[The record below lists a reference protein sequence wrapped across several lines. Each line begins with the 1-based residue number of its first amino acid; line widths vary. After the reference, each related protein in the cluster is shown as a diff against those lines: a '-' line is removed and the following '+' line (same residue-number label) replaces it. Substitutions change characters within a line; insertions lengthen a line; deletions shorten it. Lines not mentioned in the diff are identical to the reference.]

1 MQFLIKTYVNFTTT
15 GCLVPN
21 HLGPWDVGDTY
32 CDDELNN
39 PGCNFDSGDCCGSDV
54 HEGYCSECICYE
66 GCNASF
72 EFIGD
77 GYCHDATNNVNCN
90 FDGGDCCTVCI
101 NTHYCSECVCHRGNV
116 AGIQTGEYI

>member
-1 MQFLIKTYVNFTTT
+1 MYKAENLCNFTIT
-15 GCLVPN
+15 GCVVPN
-21 HLGPWDVGDTY
+21 HLNPWNVGDTY

-39 PGCNFDSGDCCGSDV
+39 PGCNYDGGDCCGSGVLED
-54 HEGYCSECICYE
+54 YCLECTCYE

-72 EFIGD
+72 EWIGD
-77 GYCHDATNNVNCN
+77 GYCDDATNNIDCN
-90 FDGGDCCTVCI
+90 FDGGDCCTVCV